1 MASINEAYCEQDKR
15 VLSIEEIS
23 NSINFEEIK
32 HLLSC
37 STIGCSA
44 RLDFVNG
51 QNENFLRTHRNE
63 NHLEECPHYFERNP
77 TKLKSKKIGEVSVSI
92 GEDESDTR
100 LDYLYN
106 SIYKKKTSGRTTPR
120 TTPNRTTSNSGNEE
134 DEHIDAVLTRGTG
147 TEELSDLKEKSD
159 VVVRGPKT
167 FNRALNQVTDKDIFV
182 KSYTYAD
189 SAEIKKELCEIK
201 VHFGKKEGV
210 FIFPDTFFSEYVQ
223 AQEFMTAL
231 VNYINLSENERY
243 PVMLL
248 VLAEVKEVSEQEG
261 KQNLFVNKY
270 PWLKI
275 VIENSAELPPKL
287 KLANFI
293 NMLNTGVFNKEI
305 DEE

>member
-92 GEDESDTR
+92 GEDDQSTR

-106 SIYKKKTSGRTTPR
+106 R
-120 TTPNRTTSNSGNEE
+120 
-134 DEHIDAVLTRGTG
+134 L
-147 TEELSDLKEKSD
+147 
-159 VVVRGPKT
+159 
-167 FNRALNQVTDKDIFV
+167 
-182 KSYTYAD
+182 
-189 SAEIKKELCEIK
+189 
-201 VHFGKKEGV
+201 
-210 FIFPDTFFSEYVQ
+210 
-223 AQEFMTAL
+223 
-231 VNYINLSENERY
+231 
-243 PVMLL
+243 
-248 VLAEVKEVSEQEG
+248 
-261 KQNLFVNKY
+261 
-270 PWLKI
+270 
-275 VIENSAELPPKL
+275 
-287 KLANFI
+287 
-293 NMLNTGVFNKEI
+293 
-305 DEE
+305 